1 MKQKSN
7 SHGWDLFDSI
17 YCISVKQ
24 RTDRREEVLR
34 QFDRLGIAKRVQF
47 MLVERHPTNSEQ
59 GIYESH
65 VKCLRE
71 GLSAGARHMVVFEDD
86 VVFERYDPARFE
98 EGIAF
103 LRNHPDWA
111 ILFLGCLVKRSRPTD
126 VPAIR
131 RVEYRC
137 LTHAYAISQ
146 SFALNVIEKP
156 WQDIPYDDMLS
167 RLNAPY
173 FVVNPTFAFQS
184 GAVSDNDRRKTLDRF
199 RRWFGGLRRIQKGNE
214 WYHRNKAWV
223 IALHVA
229 GLGLL
234 LWIVVEAVARNS

>member
-1 MKQKSN
+1 MKQKST
-7 SHGWDLFDSI
+7 SDGWDLFDRI
-17 YCISVKQ
+17 YCISVKE

-34 QFDRLGIAKRVQF
+34 QFGRVGIAEKVQF
-47 MLVERHPTNSEQ
+47 MLVDRHPTDSEQ

-65 VKCLRE
+65 IRCLRD
-71 GLSAGARHMVVFEDD
+71 GLEAGARHMVIFEDD
-86 VVFERYDPARFE
+86 VVFERYDPSRFE
-98 EGIAF
+98 EGVAF

-111 ILFLGCLVKRSRPTD
+111 ILFLGCLVKRSRPAG
-126 VPAIR
+126 VPAVR

-146 SFALNVIEKP
+146 SFALNIAEKP
-156 WQDIPYDDMLS
+156 WQNIPFDVMLS

-184 GAVSDNDRRKTLDRF
+184 DAASDNDRRKALDRF

-234 LWIVVEAVARNS
+234 LWIVAEAVARN